1 MNLHRLAEERSL
13 AYHAAVAD
21 RLRQDPDLLAIA
33 HERLTEWI
41 AAGHS
46 PVHARAWQEILAR
59 PLDDILAFLV
69 DAGERARELRQS
81 TPFAGFIDPRER
93 WRLWR
98 EVRTRWERQP

>member
-21 RLRQDPDLLAIA
+21 RLRRDPNLLDIA
-33 HERLTEWI
+33 RTRLAEWI

-46 PVHARAWQEILAR
+46 PAHARAWQEILTR
-59 PLDDILAFLV
+59 PLDDILTFLA
-69 DAGERARELRQS
+69 DPGERARELRQF

-98 EVRTRWERQP
+98 EVRAGWESEP

>member
-21 RLRQDPDLLAIA
+21 RLRREPDLLAIA
-33 HERLTEWI
+33 RARLAEWI

-46 PVHARAWQEILAR
+46 PEHARAWQEILTR
-59 PLDDILAFLV
+59 PLGDILAFLV
-69 DAGERARELRQS
+69 DPGERARELRQS

-98 EVRTRWERQP
+98 EVRARWEGEP